1 MDVQVYFSKVEDPR
15 VVGRCKHKL
24 SDILVIALAS
34 YLCGGEDYESM
45 HELCLERGASLR

>member
-1 MDVQVYFSKVEDPR
+1 MDVQDYFSKVEDPR

-34 YLCGGEDYESM
+34 YQKSWIVLI
-45 HELCLERGASLR
+45 CLDQSSA